1 MREGTAGPLD
11 FFDRNSVFAA
21 KSPASALLQILSPVG
36 RSSGEVLRDLTK
48 TGVGLDMT
56 VKDVLQMLNS
66 DSHAVI
72 LPWIEQSPSVP
83 GEAKKQ
89 EPSLR
94 LNGAAVLK
102 KDKIVGRID
111 DRITRGVMWVRN
123 EIKTGIITVKP
134 KGIKGYASVE
144 LLDSNTELVPSVTGG
159 KWKIA
164 VRTKMEGNIIQNA
177 TDRGMASPDVTK
189 KLETDVERDIQNTI
203 MVAMNQVQKR
213 MKADVFGFC

>member
-1 MREGTAGPLD
+1 
-11 FFDRNSVFAA
+11 
-21 KSPASALLQILSPVG
+21 
-36 RSSGEVLRDLTK
+36 
-48 TGVGLDMT
+48 MT